1 MNKGLYIKK
10 LLLTL
15 TLIGLFYTTQAQPK
29 KILYKSGTGFAM
41 TMGGIGLTVG
51 GFTTRPDKH
60 YTGNGVWQAK
70 PFHKQG
76 ARASAIIFGISLTLT
91 GLITS
96 IINAPKQR

>member
-10 LLLTL
+10 LLLAL
-15 TLIGLFYTTQAQPK
+15 TLIGLSYTIQAQPK
-29 KILYKSGTGFAM
+29 KVLYKPGTGFAM

-76 ARASAIIFGISLTLT
+76 ARASAIIFGVSLTLT